1 MPLQSGKVAAA
12 LRFVGTAGADSQM
25 ARSNDNPW
33 LHRFAVLTAASTLF
47 LIWVGGLVTSHGVG
61 MSVPDWP
68 TTYGYN
74 MFFFPVSRWV
84 GGIFYEHSHRLVA
97 SGVGLLTVILAVWL
111 WLREERAW
119 LRRLGY
125 IAVVAVIAQGVL
137 GGLRVTQMKDVIG
150 VFHATL
156 AQMFFALLC
165 SIALFTSGWWRQ
177 VAAEKLGVYGGAALR
192 YFFPLV
198 TGMIL
203 LQLIIGAAMRHQ
215 HAGLAISDFPLAH
228 GKLWPAMDEASV
240 AEYNRVRGEM
250 MAANPITAFQIGLQ
264 MTHRMMALCILV
276 SVAWLAGKT
285 RRDYRGSRF
294 SVLANGWLLLIVLQ
308 ATLGALTIWT
318 NKAADI
324 ATAHVALG
332 ALSLITGTLLSI
344 LAAQWVRPELTAR
357 RSGAAVPVKSPL
369 VDQIPA

>member
-1 MPLQSGKVAAA
+1 
-12 LRFVGTAGADSQM
+12 M
-25 ARSNDNPW
+25 ARSKNNPW
-33 LHRFAVLTAASTLF
+33 LHRFAMLTAVATVF

-111 WLREERAW
+111 GLREERAW

-125 IAVVAVIAQGVL
+125 IAVIAVIGQGVL
-137 GGLRVTQMKDVIG
+137 GGLRVTQMKDVLG

-156 AQMFFALLC
+156 AQVFFALLC
-165 SIALFTSGWWRQ
+165 SIALFTSRWWLR
-177 VAAEKLGVYGGAALR
+177 VSEEKLGVYGGAALR
-192 YFFPLV
+192 YLFPLV

-203 LQLIIGAAMRHQ
+203 LQLIIGATMRHQ

-228 GKLWPAMDEASV
+228 GKIWPAMDDESV
-240 AEYNRVRGEM
+240 ARYNRVRGET
-250 MAANPITAFQIGLQ
+250 MAANPITAFQVGLQ
-264 MTHRMMALCILV
+264 MAHRIMALMILV

-285 RRDYRGSRF
+285 RRAFRGSRL
-294 SVLANGWLLLIVLQ
+294 SLVANVWLLLIFLQ
-308 ATLGALTIWT
+308 AALGALTIWT
-318 NKAADI
+318 NKAADV

-332 ALSLITGTLLSI
+332 ALSLVTGLMVSI
-344 LAAQWVRPELTAR
+344 LARRWLSPVSANICDRVVRGSQAPT
-357 RSGAAVPVKSPL
+357 
-369 VDQIPA
+369 VDQVPA

>member
-1 MPLQSGKVAAA
+1 
-12 LRFVGTAGADSQM
+12 M

-33 LHRFAVLTAASTLF
+33 LHRYAVLTAASTLF

-97 SGVGLLTVILAVWL
+97 SVVGLLTVILAVWL

-119 LRRLGY
+119 LRKLGY
-125 IAVVAVIAQGVL
+125 IAVIAVVGQGIL
-137 GGLRVTQMKDVIG
+137 GGLRVTQMKDVLG

-165 SIALFTSGWWRQ
+165 AIALFTSRWWLQ
-177 VAAEKLGVYGGAALR
+177 VSREKLGVYGGAVLR
-192 YFFPLV
+192 YLFPLV

-228 GKLWPAMDEASV
+228 GKLWPAMDGESV
-240 AEYNRVRGEM
+240 AEYNRLRGETV
-250 MAANPITAFQIGLQ
+250 AANPITSFQVGLQ
-264 MTHRMMALCILV
+264 MVHRITALAILL

-285 RRDYRGSRF
+285 RREFRGTALSRF
-294 SVLANGWLLLIVLQ
+294 ASVWLLMIFLQ
-308 ATLGALTIWT
+308 ATLGAITIWT

-332 ALSLITGTLLSI
+332 ALSLVAGVLLSI
-344 LAAQWVRPELTAR
+344 LVRQWVQPVAIAVSTSAP
-357 RSGAAVPVKSPL
+357 RSEKSPAVNQVL
-369 VDQIPA
+369 A